1 MIQITISTNTITSA
15 NGRITA
21 MPLTPKTAIA
31 PKTTTVN
38 VINRIVNRII
48 NHPPFHKSKCK
59 FREKSKKRTEVPL
72 LLFF

>member
-1 MIQITISTNTITSA
+1 MIQTTINTNTITSA

-21 MPLTPKTAIA
+21 MPLTPKTAIV
-31 PKTTTVN
+31 PKTTTAN

-59 FREKSKKRTEVPL
+59 YRESLYAK
-72 LLFF
+72 